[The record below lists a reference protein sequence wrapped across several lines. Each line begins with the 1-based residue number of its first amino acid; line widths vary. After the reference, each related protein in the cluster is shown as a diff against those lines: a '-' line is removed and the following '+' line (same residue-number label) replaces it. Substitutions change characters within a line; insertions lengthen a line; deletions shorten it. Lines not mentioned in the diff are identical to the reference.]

1 MYYNV
6 KMEWEYEDPELEY
19 PETIRRA
26 SIGHVAWDDAE
37 GLWSYIGEE
46 LYISPDDEERLVEW
60 EQLPDDNI
68 EQFLKAAKDA
78 GFIWYYQL
86 EEENKEDD

>member
-6 KMEWEYEDPELEY
+6 KM
-19 PETIRRA
+19 
-26 SIGHVAWDDAE
+26 
-37 GLWSYIGEE
+37 
-46 LYISPDDEERLVEW
+46 EW